1 MRLGFLGFFKS
12 RTEPD
17 RNRSVWLG
25 FGSVSVCFF
34 KKKKPI
40 WLFFVVKNRTE
51 PKMITPSHA
60 CFGASGLEVSSRHQ
74 KQNCKGGKA
83 QNRQYMAGWAW
94 LLQINTLKT
103 VFSCL

>member
-1 MRLGFLGFFKS
+1 
-12 RTEPD
+12 
-17 RNRSVWLG
+17 
-25 FGSVSVCFF
+25 
-34 KKKKPI
+34 
-40 WLFFVVKNRTE
+40 
-51 PKMITPSHA
+51 MITPSHA